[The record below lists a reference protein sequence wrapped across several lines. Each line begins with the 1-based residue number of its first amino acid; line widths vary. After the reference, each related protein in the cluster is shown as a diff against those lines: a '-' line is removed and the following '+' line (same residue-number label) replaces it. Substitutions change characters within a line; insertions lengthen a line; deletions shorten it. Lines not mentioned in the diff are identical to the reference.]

1 MPKKKLTMKQE
12 AFCKYY
18 MTNGFNATQAAISA
32 GYSENGAKVTGCN
45 LLTNINVKKKLII

>member
-32 GYSENGAKVTGCN
+32 GYSPNGIRVTACK
-45 LLTNINVKKKLII
+45 LLAHANIKKN